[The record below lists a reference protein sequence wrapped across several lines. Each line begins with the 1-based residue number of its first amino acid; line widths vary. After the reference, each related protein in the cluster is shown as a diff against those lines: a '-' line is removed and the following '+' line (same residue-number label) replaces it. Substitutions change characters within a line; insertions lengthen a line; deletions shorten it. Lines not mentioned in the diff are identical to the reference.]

1 MKYNFILLY
10 FLIIGVFCI
19 FDEEIQMDKSQEGS
33 GLLLRRFDENTFL
46 ISNSL
51 TSYLFN
57 IRNGE
62 KKDFEGIIPLDSSI
76 YEPFVLFVN
85 NQASYIVDAYSNNE
99 FIKIYDIK
107 NNKYKAYTGLKINKN
122 HKRKFCKLEIAN
134 DNKFIVANQDIN
146 NNLLEIRVVTSNGTE
161 VFRSQ
166 KVDTTGSDDFYV
178 YTQTSGSHKSIIVI
192 VFYEGHFIDH
202 QWYRNGNGQVYYST
216 NKADSNQFIK
226 QGNVQMSTNGI
237 FCGLENGDVNCHR
250 IIVNYNAGFTT
261 KVFNIQMLQ
270 RCKSTFK
277 LNVFNKEKYA
287 VSCLNTKNEYIIQ
300 LFDVNLKRDFD
311 MNGIILFRDE
321 ENDKFDYDILQGK
334 ENELVIFRADL
345 PNNKYYLEAFNFIK
359 NANNLYQLCP
369 DGCQDCYFAK
379 ELGIRYQNNS
389 YIEDIALNCS
399 LCKFNRYF
407 ADDFGD
413 ICFSI
418 KNRPAGYDFIE
429 QYRKFASCVYCAKT
443 GPIDDICYAC
453 LNSKKYDYFIDDPSN
468 GGGDQI
474 CKDGY
479 EFNRFDKK
487 VCISSYNRTSNYNS
501 HNSFRNLNSNNT
513 GNGVYGTNST
523 NNNK

>member
-250 IIVNYNAGFTT
+250 IILNYNAGFTT

-270 RCKSTFK
+270 ECKSTFK
-277 LNVFNKEKYA
+277 LNVFNKERYV
-287 VSCLNTKNEYIIQ
+287 VSCLNTKNDYIIQ

-311 MNGIILFRDE
+311 MNGVAIFKDDG
-321 ENDKFDYDILQGK
+321 NAKFDYDVLQGK
-334 ENELVIFRADL
+334 ESELVMLRADL
-345 PNNKYYLEAFNFIK
+345 PNNKYFLETFNFIK
-359 NANNLYQLCP
+359 NAQNLYQLCP
-369 DGCQDCYFAK
+369 DGCQNCYFVK
-379 ELGIRYQNNS
+379 QLGIRYPNNT
-389 YIEDIALNCS
+389 YIEETTLNCT

-407 ADDFGD
+407 ADDYAD
-413 ICFSI
+413 ICFL
-418 KNRPAGYDFIE
+418 KKDRPSGYEYMDK
-429 QYRKFASCVYCAKT
+429 YSKFSSCEYCCKT
-443 GPIDDICYAC
+443 GEKDDICDTC
-453 LNSKKYDYFIDDPSN
+453 LNINNYEYFIDEANSGRCAPKCNQDYSY
-468 GGGDQI
+468 I
-474 CKDGY
+474 RY
-479 EFNRFDKK
+479 DKK
-487 VCISSYNRTSNYNS
+487 ICTSSCKGDANCKSFSSYVNNNNPDNS
-501 HNSFRNLNSNNT
+501 ANGNNANNT
-513 GNGVYGTNST
+513 GN
-523 NNNK
+523 